1 MSLSKQISQTRGLT
15 SQRPRKRDRE
25 IIEFAFHSKATEL
38 GITSHTQSRQND
50 HYATNSGSKMDDLDE
65 GIIPFSVII
74 VDNTTSPGEA
84 AYRTATKVALMYDD
98 LTKRVG
104 VPLADLDIVITT
116 EAGIP
121 DTFA

>member
-1 MSLSKQISQTRGLT
+1 
-15 SQRPRKRDRE
+15 
-25 IIEFAFHSKATEL
+25 
-38 GITSHTQSRQND
+38 
-50 HYATNSGSKMDDLDE
+50 MDDLDE

-98 LTKRVG
+98 LT